1 MEFVTDASVGP
12 EPGAP
17 ESSLGEAVASVGDK
31 WVLLLVH
38 ALLDGPRRFNDLQ
51 KDLRG
56 IAPNILS
63 ERLRRLERDRVLVAT
78 PYSRKPPRFVYELT
92 SSGRELAGALRLL
105 AQWGAGRA
113 GDESAGEGL
122 RHGAC
127 GTALE
132 AKWYCP
138 TCAQVVD
145 DDKVDEVRFI

>member
-1 MEFVTDASVGP
+1 MSDAS
-12 EPGAP
+12 GAP
-17 ESSLGEAVASVGDK
+17 EASTPDSSLSEAVASVGDK

-38 ALLDGPRRFNDLQ
+38 ALLDGPRRFNDLL
-51 KDLRG
+51 KDLPG

-113 GDESAGEGL
+113 GDDSAAEGL

-127 GTALE
+127 GTVLE
-132 AKWYCP
+132 ARWYCP

-145 DDKVDEVRFI
+145 DDKVDEVRFL

>member
-1 MEFVTDASVGP
+1 MTDVASPV
-12 EPGAP
+12 
-17 ESSLGEAVASVGDK
+17 ESPLREAVASIGDK

-51 KDLRG
+51 SDLPG

-92 SSGRELAGALRLL
+92 SAGRELDGALRLL
-105 AQWGAGRA
+105 AQWGAARG
-113 GDESAGEGL
+113 GDRDGGAEGL
-122 RHGAC
+122 RHGPC
-127 GTALE
+127 GTPME
-132 AKWYCP
+132 ARWFCP

-145 DDKVDEVRFI
+145 DDHADEVRFI

>member
-1 MEFVTDASVGP
+1 MTDTAGP
-12 EPGAP
+12 R
-17 ESSLGEAVASVGDK
+17 ESPLGEAVASVGDK

-51 KDLRG
+51 GDLPG

-105 AQWGAGRA
+105 AQWGAGRG
-113 GDESAGEGL
+113 GDPEGEAEGL
-122 RHGAC
+122 RHGPC
-127 GTALE
+127 GTPME
-132 AKWYCP
+132 ARWYCP
-138 TCAQVVD
+138 TCTQVVD
-145 DDKVDEVRFI
+145 DDHGDEVRFV